1 MLPLCPALDKM
12 SAGASLTLQFALKL
26 HNVEDDQLTYIWNM
40 EIGFTD
46 ISSAKLSL
54 GTGVLAREDG
64 WLSVEVSGIVL
75 PDLAGV
81 DFISIKV
88 EGDPAVDFLID
99 NVSLFMDI

>member
-26 HNVEDDQLTYIWNM
+26 HKVEDDQLTYIWNM

-46 ISSAKLSL
+46 ISSTKLSL

-81 DFISIKV
+81 EFISIKV
-88 EGDPAVDFLID
+88 ERDPAVDFLID